1 MALQTFSDGEAN
13 SSVRNKINSNFNIL
27 ESERMTSEVI
37 VNSASDFGTIDS
49 TKVYRIDG
57 VIDMTGVSLEV
68 PAGGVNIIGST
79 FDVSQLVNTEASYT
93 MFTSPVGGSGNVLI
107 ENVGLETSGTTSQLF
122 ALTDATGFNA
132 IEMNKV
138 NFNNCTSL
146 GYLDGYRQGLENGT
160 GRFGKTPELEFR
172 SPWVGGYRI
181 TTSITRGL
189 SNITSLFKAGAGF
202 TFAGRVA
209 IGMNCDLPATG
220 SFIDFAESNI
230 NNDESLELFD
240 CRLTRQ
246 GVLDASDTTIHPNI
260 DHTSVK
266 CLWDNNAGL
275 PNTTK
280 YIKGNI
286 TTEIETVVSAV
297 DTYYPLL
304 GTFTIETESHF
315 DMPLNGEFRLLSGN
329 GTYQLSG
336 DLVIDGSSNNEL
348 DVRVTKSTDGG
359 VTFPTEIT
367 HIKRQVN
374 ALVGGRDVAF
384 FPINFIA
391 TLRENDRIRL
401 EVENKTD
408 TSNVTVELDSFFIIT
423 GI

>member
-1 MALQTFSDGEAN
+1 MALQTFSDGEAY

-37 VNSASDFGTIDS
+37 VNTASDFGTIDS

-68 PAGGVNIIGST
+68 PAGGINIIGST

-107 ENVGLETSGTTSQLF
+107 ENVGLETSGTSSQLF

-146 GYLDGYRQGLENGT
+146 GYLDGFRQGLENGT

-220 SFIDFAESNI
+220 AFIDFAESNI
-230 NNDESLELFD
+230 DNDESLELFD

-246 GVLDASDTTIHPNI
+246 GVLDASDNTIHPNI

-336 DLVIDGSSNNEL
+336 DLVIDGNSNNEL

-401 EVENKTD
+401 EVENKTN